1 MHDEDKEYPERDE
14 DDADD
19 GDPERTGAT
28 DWATASVSLSS
39 TSSTVMGLSRTGS
52 LLYINL
58 QIGMQ
63 NLDSHWLSQTSIG
76 VTEIVNYC
84 YRP

>member
-19 GDPERTGAT
+19 GDSERTGT
-28 DWATASVSLSS
+28 THGATASVNLS
-39 TSSTVMGLSRTGS
+39 SSTVLGLSRTGA

-58 QIGMQ
+58 QM
-63 NLDSHWLSQTSIG
+63 
-76 VTEIVNYC
+76 
-84 YRP
+84 

>member
-19 GDPERTGAT
+19 GDSKRTGT
-28 DWATASVSLSS
+28 THRATASISLSA
-39 TSSTVMGLSRTGS
+39 TVLGLSRTGS

-58 QIGMQ
+58 K
-63 NLDSHWLSQTSIG
+63 LDYKIRFKMNKTKGLISH
-76 VTEIVNYC
+76 
-84 YRP
+84 